1 MEVHTGGNSAPRVTQ
16 IIGQRKE
23 FYKQRIPE
31 SNCASKETVDILI
44 TSRNG
49 ERKVKQRIRI
59 TNRPPSRISKLK
71 QLNQF
76 RLTSTKANK

>member
-1 MEVHTGGNSAPRVTQ
+1 MEVHMGGNSAPRVTQ
-16 IIGQRKE
+16 IIGQRKA

-31 SNCASKETVDILI
+31 SNCASKETVDTLI

-49 ERKVKQRIRI
+49 ERKVKQCIRI
-59 TNRPPSRISKLK
+59 TSRPPSRISKLK
-71 QLNQF
+71 QLSQF